1 MDEADPQPK
10 AKSRQKPRPPAA
22 PGDPREARLA
32 KALRD
37 NLRRRKQARQASTT
51 DGAVD
56 QASPLTPLAD
66 D

>member
-10 AKSRQKPRPPAA
+10 PKPQQKSKPAA
-22 PGDPREARLA
+22 PAVDPREARLA

-37 NLRRRKQARQASTT
+37 NLRRRKQAKVSAP
-51 DGAVD
+51 AE
-56 QASPLTPLAD
+56 AAPPLTPLAD

>member
-10 AKSRQKPRPPAA
+10 PKAQQKPKRAEA
-22 PGDPREARLA
+22 RADPREARLA

-37 NLRRRKQARQASTT
+37 NLRRRKQAKA
-51 DGAVD
+51 GMPAEP
-56 QASPLTPLAD
+56 APPLTPLAD

>member
-10 AKSRQKPRPPAA
+10 PKPQQKSKRAA
-22 PGDPREARLA
+22 PSVDPREARLA

-37 NLRRRKQARQASTT
+37 NLRRRKQARQAPEA
-51 DGAVD
+51 GAPGGPPP
-56 QASPLTPLAD
+56 PLTSLAD